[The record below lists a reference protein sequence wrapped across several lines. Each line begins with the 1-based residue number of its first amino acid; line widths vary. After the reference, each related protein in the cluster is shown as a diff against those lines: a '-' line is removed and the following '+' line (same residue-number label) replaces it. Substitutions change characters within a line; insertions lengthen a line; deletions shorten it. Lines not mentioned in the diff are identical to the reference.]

1 MSKKKPLSDDLRA
14 ECVAANALFL
24 SKKNELKL
32 SQKKIADELGISP
45 AGVSLYLGA
54 TNPLNARFAAVFSRL
69 IKEPVEAFS
78 PRLAKEIAAIAQGLP
93 AEQQAKTQSIQ
104 ERSAIAAALA
114 SPRSREILERI
125 TQAAEDGLLTDEDVQ
140 LLEMMVQRIMARAIP
155 ASSQISNSVND
166 LPKTNGNQRLKERV
180 RANDPNTPQ

>member
-32 SQKKIADELGISP
+32 SQKKIADTLGITP

-54 TNPLNARFAAVFSRL
+54 VNPLNAKFAAAFARL

-78 PRLAKEIAAIAQGLP
+78 PRLAKEIAAIAKGMPTEARAQN
-93 AEQQAKTQSIQ
+93 AR
-104 ERSAIAAALA
+104 ERSIVAASLA
-114 SPRSREILERI
+114 SPKSREILERI
-125 TQAAEDGLLTDEDVQ
+125 TQAADKGLLTDEDIE
-140 LLEMMVQRIMARAIP
+140 LLELVVQRMMARTTP
-155 ASSQISNSVND
+155 TSLQISEPIET
-166 LPKTNGNQRLKERV
+166 LQETNGNQRLKERV